1 MYCIQ
6 LASAGDLPE
15 AVRIDDDATSLYASA
30 GLSFA
35 HLRGHP
41 FTVDEQTRWSRSV
54 AKERLFFAI
63 DSSGARVGFAALD
76 VLDGAPYLD
85 QLSVRR
91 AAMQK
96 GAGRFLL
103 SHAATWATEQR
114 ATHLWLTTYGHLPW
128 NRPFY
133 EREGFV
139 VVPEEGCSLGVRHHL
154 TAQRL
159 ALPAPEHRVAMRK
172 TLRGS

>member
-1 MYCIQ
+1 MYSIQ

-15 AVRIDDDATSLYASA
+15 VVGIDDDATSLYASA

-35 HLRGHP
+35 HLHGHP
-41 FTVDEQTRWSRSV
+41 FTVDEQTRWALSV

-63 DSSGARVGFAALD
+63 NSSGVRVGFAALD
-76 VLDGAPYLD
+76 VLDGTPYLD

-103 SHAATWATEQR
+103 SHAVAWATEQL
-114 ATHLWLTTYGHLPW
+114 ATHLWLTTYGHLAW

-154 TAQRL
+154 AAQRQ
-159 ALPAPEHRVAMRK
+159 ALPAPEHRIAMRR
-172 TLRGS
+172 TLGGS